1 MTFEIPHIRVR
12 AQYRSSGVL
21 ILVRASGAGD
31 YWGEYGNTNHSTPF
45 ISEWF
50 YWSVKLF
57 KGLESNLIELFVFFS
72 DRLLIPKTDGV
83 RAKIYFKA
91 VPVDQQDGLTYLRVE
106 EAKMDFSVKNIQ
118 MGVDNVAGGNSVIRK
133 FKHSS
138 VYGIRI
144 CETNSKH
151 SIFFPVQFQRPH

>member
-31 YWGEYGNTNHSTPF
+31 YWGEYGNNSID
-45 ISEWF
+45 ISALKSIRAECFDWIQSFSLINCFCRGF
-50 YWSVKLF
+50 YNSK
-57 KGLESNLIELFVFFS
+57 I
-72 DRLLIPKTDGV
+72 DGV

-91 VPVDQQDGLTYLRVE
+91 VPIDQQDGLTYLRVE

-118 MGVDNVAGGNSVIRK
+118 MGVDNVAGGNTVVRK
-133 FKHSS
+133 
-138 VYGIRI
+138 
-144 CETNSKH
+144 C
-151 SIFFPVQFQRPH
+151 SIDEIF